1 MNGEDMNL
9 QEQTLK
15 IGQLHC
21 PTCARQVA
29 GRVAAVAGVARA
41 EVDQLTGS
49 LVVAYDPRRIAPED
63 LSRAVAA
70 ISGHISHPEEEGK
83 GKLEGILT
91 LVSGT
96 LLVAGG
102 LATLSGGLTL
112 GPVAGA
118 LIPLSSVL
126 FGLGALLGGIP
137 VARRALAELRRRL
150 LGIDLL
156 VSIAITGALALGE
169 TFEAG
174 SLAFLFGVAEW
185 LEDRAA
191 GRARRSLR
199 ELLDRVPKRATV
211 LRGGG
216 ELELPV
222 EAISPGEVIL
232 VRPGE
237 TIGLDGV
244 VVRGRASVS
253 EAAITGEATP
263 VLKEEGSPVYA
274 GTLNEDGAL
283 EIRVTRPVGDSTL
296 ARIAKL
302 VEEARRRKAPTE
314 RLVDRFARY
323 YTPAVVGVALLVATL
338 PPLLGLPPRVWL
350 LRALTLLVIACPCAL
365 AISTPAA
372 MVSALVASARRGIL
386 VKGGAALE
394 AVAKVKHLAL
404 DKTGTLTTGELQA
417 QVVTLDEKPP
427 EEVLLIAAALE
438 RGSEHPIARAIG
450 RLAEG
455 TPLPQLDSFQPL
467 PGRGVRGVIQ
477 GQEYL
482 VGRPE
487 LFPPLPNQ
495 VEELLTEG
503 NSLVIVGKPN
513 HPFGV
518 ILLSDRLRPEA
529 REALS
534 RLTALGVKPVLLT
547 GDRAPP
553 ARAVAAALGIEEV
566 HAELL
571 PEEKVEWVKRLKSRG
586 GVAMVGDGVNDAPAL
601 AAADVGIAMGAIGTD
616 VAIEAGDVA
625 LMKDDLAGVPE
636 LISLGRRSLSV
647 IRTNVAV
654 ALFLKL
660 LVAALAFAGYASLAL
675 AVLIGDVGATLL
687 VTANAMRL
695 QRPSRNARRNT

>member
-1 MNGEDMNL
+1 MEAR
-9 QEQTLK
+9 EKTIE
-15 IGQLHC
+15 IGSLHC
-21 PTCARQVA
+21 PTCARQLE
-29 GRVAAVAGVARA
+29 GRMAAVEGVERAQVDPLAGK
-41 EVDQLTGS
+41 LY
-49 LVVAYDPRRIAPED
+49 LAYDPARIAPEE
-63 LSRAVAA
+63 LERAVSA
-70 ISGHISHPEEEGK
+70 ISGHIAHPEGEEK
-83 GKLEGILT
+83 RREGFLT
-91 LVSGT
+91 LAAGV
-96 LLVAGG
+96 LLAAGG
-102 LATLSGGLTL
+102 LTFLLGDLPIGPTALST
-112 GPVAGA
+112 
-118 LIPLSSVL
+118 VL
-126 FGLGALLGGIP
+126 FGLGALLGGLP
-137 VARRALAELRRRL
+137 VARRALSELRRRL

-156 VSIAITGALALGE
+156 VAIAITGALALEE
-169 TFEAG
+169 TFEAV

-211 LRGGG
+211 QREGR

-237 TIGLDGV
+237 TVGLDGV
-244 VVRGRASVS
+244 VIRGRASVS

-296 ARIAKL
+296 ARIAQL
-302 VEEARRRKAPTE
+302 VEEARQHKAPTE

-323 YTPAVVGVALLVATL
+323 YTPAVVGTAVLVAAL
-338 PPLLGLPPRVWL
+338 PPLLGLPPREWV

-372 MVSALVASARRGIL
+372 MVSALVASARRAIL

-394 AVAKVKHLAL
+394 AVAKVRYLAL
-404 DKTGTLTTGELQA
+404 DKTGTLTTGELSA
-417 QVVTLDEKPP
+417 RPVPLHGASP
-427 EEVLLIAAALE
+427 EELVRIAAALE

-455 TPLPQLDSFQPL
+455 LSLPRVESFQAL

-487 LFPPLPNQ
+487 LFSPLPKG
-495 VEELLTEG
+495 VEELLSDGT
-503 NSLVIVGKPN
+503 SLVLVGRPDR
-513 HPFGV
+513 PLGA

-529 REALS
+529 REAIS
-534 RLTALGVKPVLLT
+534 RLVELGVKPVLLT
-547 GDRAPP
+547 GDRAAP
-553 ARAVAAALGIEEV
+553 AHAVAEALGIEEV

-571 PEEKVEWVKRLKSRG
+571 PEQKVEWVRTLKARG
-586 GVAMVGDGVNDAPAL
+586 GVAMLGDGVNDAPAL
-601 AAADVGIAMGAIGTD
+601 AAADVGIAMGKIGTD

-625 LMKDDLAGVPE
+625 LMRDGLSGVPE
-636 LISLGRRSLSV
+636 LVSLGRRSLAV
-647 IRTNVAV
+647 IRGNVAV
-654 ALFLKL
+654 ALALKL
-660 LVAALAFAGYASLAL
+660 LVAALAFAGYASLVL
-675 AVLIGDVGATLL
+675 AVLVGDVGATLV
-687 VTANAMRL
+687 VTGNAMRL
-695 QRPSRNARRNT
+695 QRPERIARRNT